1 MSITIKRRLLKAKM
15 TLHHTIQSILNI
27 NRSRK
32 KLRFLSDEQAQP
44 KSDELDSELK
54 VLNKIAAQQARLV
67 QHYEA
72 ALAAVPGFRQATPK
86 NR

>member
-44 KSDELDSELK
+44 KSDALDSELK

-67 QHYEA
+67 QHYES

>member
-15 TLHHTIQSILNI
+15 TLHQTIQSILNI

-32 KLRFLSDEQAQP
+32 KLPFLSDEQVQP
-44 KSDELDSELK
+44 KSNELDSELK
-54 VLNKIAAQQARLV
+54 VLNKIAAQQARLI

-72 ALAAVPGFRQATPK
+72 ALATVPSFRQGAPK